1 MSSHQIHNDEF
12 SIKVNS
18 FGAELCSVSSKKN
31 KLEYI
36 WQAQKDLWPRYAPNL
51 FPIVGKLKEGNYSFQ
66 NNIYQLPQHGFA
78 RDSEF
83 TCVEKKDDTL
93 IFELKS
99 SEETLKHYP
108 FDFTFQIIYTLLEN
122 RLITEY
128 KIYNPTQSL
137 LYFSV
142 GAHPAFNCPL
152 QKNELFEDYIL
163 EFPDINTLEINEL
176 NNGLIKS
183 NTKNIFLKKNK
194 LNISTSLFENDA
206 LVLTNYQ
213 INKIRLVSSKSKHG
227 VEMNC
232 KNWPYFG
239 IWTKKNSEKFICLEP
254 WHGIADFETSSQKL
268 KEKEGIIELKPEQ
281 HFNCSFE
288 ILFF

>member
-78 RDSEF
+78 RDCEF

-268 KEKEGIIELKPEQ
+268 NEKAGIIELKPEQ